1 MKKIQLFLN
10 GQEHFPR
17 PIESTDHDDTYMYD
31 MFLNQSG
38 YINDGDTTLSHYY
51 SCYPT
56 MSFDLTPDKTQNQ
69 HGLNLVKSG
78 TVNNRVTKSSQREYG
93 TNGFSLV

>member
-38 YINDGDTTLSHYY
+38 YNFKPL
-51 SCYPT
+51 
-56 MSFDLTPDKTQNQ
+56 L
-69 HGLNLVKSG
+69 
-78 TVNNRVTKSSQREYG
+78 
-93 TNGFSLV
+93 